1 MTASRVQPSDVGTLA
16 ASRSR
21 ADWLA
26 VCGMLLA
33 VGFTGCGRGGPQ
45 LVDVSGIV
53 RWQGRPVP
61 VGVVTLVPED
71 GSGGLRPAAGMIDA
85 SGRYR
90 LVAVPGQPGVLP
102 GRYRVAVRAS
112 TGSPDEGGVSWLVPQ
127 RFADPV
133 TSGLSIDIP
142 VAGRVVTHDIDLGN

>member
-1 MTASRVQPSDVGTLA
+1 MTVSRLQPSDVVLV
-16 ASRSR
+16 ASRHR
-21 ADWLA
+21 TTRWRPL
-26 VCGMLLA
+26 CCLLLA
-33 VGFTGCGRGGPQ
+33 VVLAGCGRGGPQ

-85 SGRYR
+85 SGCYR
-90 LVAVPGQPGVLP
+90 LAAVPGQPGVLP

-127 RFADPV
+127 RFADPAK
-133 TSGLSIDIP
+133 SGLSIEIP
-142 VAGRVVTHDIDLGN
+142 VAGRVMTHDIDLGN